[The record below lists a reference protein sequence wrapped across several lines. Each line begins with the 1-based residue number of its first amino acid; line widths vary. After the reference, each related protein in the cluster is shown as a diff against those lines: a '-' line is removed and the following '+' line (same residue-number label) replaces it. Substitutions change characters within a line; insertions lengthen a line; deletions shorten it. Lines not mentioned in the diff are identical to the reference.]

1 MIPNSNDFS
10 CNIISTTCHK
20 HCITV
25 KFSVLQRSWK
35 MSIAK
40 KIQTL
45 WYFSY
50 DTLLDFKFW
59 STWINAH
66 KMDTFMK
73 MKVTNHVYHATD
85 EHGTVSVSY
94 CGAACLTTSP
104 QNGRLSSVSAWRRTK
119 SSLTEYLC
127 SAVTQ
132 LPVLC
137 NHPEKYTKL
146 YIYIYLFNTCAFLS
160 IHFFVVRF
168 IFNQ

>member
-25 KFSVLQRSWK
+25 KFSVLQCSWK

-40 KIQTL
+40 NWKIQTL

-146 YIYIYLFNTCAFLS
+146 YIYICLTHV
-160 IHFFVVRF
+160 HFFVVRF